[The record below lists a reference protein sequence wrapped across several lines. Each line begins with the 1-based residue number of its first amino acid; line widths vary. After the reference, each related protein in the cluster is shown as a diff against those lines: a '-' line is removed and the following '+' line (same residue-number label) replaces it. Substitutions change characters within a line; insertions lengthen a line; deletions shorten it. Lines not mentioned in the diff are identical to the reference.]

1 VNRAAAMQSW
11 SLKVA
16 VLLVTAFALIAAGLL
31 LAQPGEAPGVRMLP
45 MEASLTALGLSL
57 LVSLATLMYLVR
69 RVGETADAVAA
80 WHCGGTS
87 APLRLPRADA
97 GGDELARL
105 CAQVERL
112 AQRLG
117 DQHRALEQAERRRQ
131 ELMANMSHDLR
142 TPLASIQGFLEL
154 MLLRHG
160 SLAPGEERAYLQ
172 TAVRQSEKLSR
183 LVGDLSELA
192 RLETGEVRLRSEDFA
207 LAELAQDIIQHFSH
221 DANRRGI
228 NLSTRCGDAPESLQ
242 VRADLALVARV
253 LESLL
258 DNAMR
263 HTPAGGSVMVAV
275 GRHGARTRIAVRDS
289 GTGICAADL
298 PGIFERYD
306 RAARVRT
313 AQGGEHPG
321 LGLAIARRIV
331 RLHGADLS
339 VQSRFGQGT
348 EVSFDLPS
356 SATAKATLAL
366 RGLDSQAHEGLE
378 NNEHRRRP

>member
-1 VNRAAAMQSW
+1 MQSW

-16 VLLVTAFALIAAGLL
+16 VLLVMAFALIAAGLV
-31 LAQPGEAPGVRMLP
+31 LAQPGATTGVHMLP
-45 MEASLTALGLSL
+45 MEASLAALGLSL
-57 LVSLATLMYLVR
+57 LVSLATLLYLVR

-80 WHCGGTS
+80 WHGGGAS

-160 SLAPGEERAYLQ
+160 SLAPTEQRAYLQ

-192 RLETGEVRLRSEDFA
+192 RLEAGEMQLRSEDFA
-207 LAELAQDIIQHFSH
+207 LAELAQDVAQHFST
-221 DANRRGI
+221 DATQRGI

-258 DNAMR
+258 DNALR

-275 GRHGARTRIAVRDS
+275 DRQGARTRITVRDS

-298 PGIFERYD
+298 AGIFERYD

-313 AQGGEHPG
+313 AQGSQHPG

-339 VQSRFGQGT
+339 VHSQFGQGT

-356 SATAKATLAL
+356 AAAARATLAL
-366 RGLDSQAHEGLE
+366 HGLDGRAHDGLE
-378 NNEHRRRP
+378 NNERRRQP